1 MYVPPHFKQDDVNVL
16 HAAIRQT
23 GLATLVTLGADG
35 MEASHVPMLID
46 PDPAPYGTLVG
57 HVARANPQWRTARAD
72 VSALAMFLGPDA
84 YVTPAWYVT
93 KQESGK
99 VVPTWNYVAIHA
111 TGSLTFFH
119 DPERLLTL
127 VTRLTEHHERSR
139 QEPWA
144 VTDAPPDYV
153 QGMLKGI
160 VGSELAIARLEGKW
174 KMSQNRPAPD
184 RAGVVEGLAREGGET
199 EAAVARIVSEASRD

>member
-1 MYVPPHFKQDDVNVL
+1 VNVL

-46 PDPAPYGTLVG
+46 PEPAPFGTLVG
-57 HVARANPQWRTARAD
+57 HVSRANPQWSTARAD
-72 VSALAMFLGPDA
+72 VPALAMFLGPDA
-84 YVTPAWYVT
+84 YVTPAWYAT

-119 DPERLLTL
+119 DPERLLAL
-127 VTRLTEHHERSR
+127 VTRLTEHHERDR

-144 VTDAPPDYV
+144 VTDAPADYI

-160 VGSELAIARLEGKW
+160 VGFELTIARLEGKW

-199 EAAVARIVSEASRD
+199 EAAVARIVSEASRE